1 MERGWPL
8 LHLLSEVGRRSILGA
23 GGPKDSSGCAV
34 DYFQTFDQQAG
45 VTVVKLAVGKSCLG
59 FQSQG
64 FTNHKSGSLGF
75 LLVNHASYKS
85 PALSSVQNLTGYLTQ
100 QYRESLGGLHVG

>member
-1 MERGWPL
+1 MERGCSLP
-8 LHLLSEVGRRSILGA
+8 HLLNEVGRRSILGTDC
-23 GGPKDSSGCAV
+23 PKDSSGCAV

-45 VTVVKLAVGKSCLG
+45 ITIVKLAVSKDGLG

-64 FTNHKSGSLGF
+64 FTNHKSGSFGF

-85 PALSSVQNLTGYLTQ
+85 AALSFVQHLTGYLTQ
-100 QYRESLGGLHVG
+100 QYRESLGGL